1 MRYRAH
7 TQLNWLDLFLSVFAD
22 IFVSRL
28 RFLAIDV
35 FFLATPLVC
44 RLFDCLSFR
53 LIGVLKVSPFIP
65 LHCRDANNRE
75 FSRWKKIRK
84 RGMKF
89 FIRFHERFEL
99 SVNSLIL

>member
-65 LHCRDANNRE
+65 LHCRDANNRG

-84 RGMKF
+84 RGIEF
-89 FIRFHERFEL
+89 FYSLSRKIR
-99 SVNSLIL
+99 IIGIYK